1 MSFFVLLFHLIN
13 TGDFK
18 KLIIFRNFAGDMAR
32 IDQETVQRILDAAD
46 IVDVVSDFVKLRR
59 SGANYKGLC
68 PFHNERTP
76 SFSVNKARNI
86 CKCFSCGKGGSP
98 VNFIMEHEQMSYQEA
113 LRYLARKYNIEIKER
128 ELSDEE
134 RAQQS
139 KREALLAVNAF
150 ALKHFEHNL
159 HDTADGQN
167 IAMAYFRHRGMSDA
181 MVERFHLGYA
191 LDRGND
197 LLTAAKEAGFRDE
210 YLIETG
216 LEVRSDRDGSL
227 YDRYRGR
234 VIFPIHTLSGRVVG
248 FGGRTM
254 RSDKNIAKYVN
265 SPESDIYH
273 KKVELYGLYQAR
285 AAIGRRDKCI
295 MVEGYFDVISM
306 HQAGVEN
313 VVASSGTSLTVEQ
326 IRVIHRF
333 TENITLIYD
342 ADAAG
347 IHASLR
353 GINLLLGEK
362 MNVKVLAL
370 PPGDDPD
377 SFAQTHSASEV
388 EKYLAE
394 HEVDIIAF
402 MTEKLMADV
411 PAGDPTAKAKVINEI
426 LQSVAYV
433 DEPVKR
439 QEYISQCSRMLDVP
453 EDVLINQLNIFI
465 TRRYEEADKAA
476 RREQARAS
484 LGDAPDEPEGE
495 TKQEAAAGTTDEVS
509 TDAPLI
515 NLDNNALRPY
525 EEMLLRYVVRY
536 GLLYIFDM
544 STPEGDVIPAT
555 VYDIIIS
562 ELAVDNFVFSHNPF
576 AAVMDAFGHIRN
588 EQWPADREAKLKEID
603 LECQRMLEEKREE
616 VRRKGSSL
624 MEIEKFEMQAQA
636 EIESFRKKAA
646 DEFDMSY
653 GQNKLINSADNTVRT
668 VASELVVERYTL
680 SKIYT
685 HGAHVESEQ
694 EQLQTLVPRAINEL
708 RSAIVSGMIKE
719 LTTKLI
725 NLPPDDVDSAAAIME
740 QLLTWK
746 DYQKQLGKMLGE
758 RIILPRQSF

>member
-1 MSFFVLLFHLIN
+1 
-13 TGDFK
+13 
-18 KLIIFRNFAGDMAR
+18 MAR
-32 IDQETVQRILDAAD
+32 IDQETVQRILDTAD

-150 ALKHFEHNL
+150 ALTHFESNL
-159 HDTADGQN
+159 HNTADGQN

-191 LDRGND
+191 LDRGTD
-197 LLTAAKEAGFRDE
+197 LLDAARGAGFRDE
-210 YLIETG
+210 FLIETG
-216 LEVRSDRDGSL
+216 LEVKSDRDGSL

-273 KKVELYGLYQAR
+273 KKVELYGLYQSR

-377 SFAQTHSASEV
+377 SFAQKHSSSEV

-394 HEVDIIAF
+394 NEVDIISF
-402 MTEKLMADV
+402 MTEKLMAGV

-476 RREQARAS
+476 RREQARRSIESNGQTETAEQQ
-484 LGDAPDEPEGE
+484 PDSPAQDDKG
-495 TKQEAAAGTTDEVS
+495 

-515 NLDNNALRPY
+515 NLDTNLLRPY
-525 EEMLLRYVVRY
+525 EEMLVRYIVRY

-544 STPEGDVIPAT
+544 STPDGDIVPAT
-555 VYDIIIS
+555 VSDVIIS
-562 ELAVDNFVFSHNPF
+562 ELAADNITFSHPPY
-576 AAVMDAFGHIRN
+576 AAVMEAFKQIHDQ
-588 EQWPADREAKLKEID
+588 QWPADRKAKLQEIEN
-603 LECQRMLEEKREE
+603 ECARRLEEKREAI
-616 VRRKGSSL
+616 RRQGSTL
-624 MEIEKFEMQAQA
+624 MEIEKFEKIAQQ
-636 EIESFRKKAA
+636 EIELYSKQAI
-646 DEFDMSY
+646 DDFDMLY
-653 GQNKLINSADNTVRT
+653 GQTKLINSADNTVRT
-668 VASELVVERYTL
+668 IASELLVERYTL
-680 SKIYT
+680 SRIYSKGT
-685 HGAHVESEQ
+685 HIESEQ
-694 EQLQTLVPRAINEL
+694 DQLQTLVPRAVNEL
-708 RSAIVSGMIKE
+708 RSAIVGGMIKD
-719 LTTKLI
+719 LTARLI
-725 NLPPDDVDSAAAIME
+725 TLAPDDDAAAAEIME
-740 QLLTWK
+740 QLAGWK
-746 DYQKQLGKMLGE
+746 EYQKQLGKILGE
-758 RIILPRQSF
+758 RIILPRQRF